1 MTIGNRPGPERS
13 GGRGPNEMRPVSFTL
28 GVQKWAEGSCVIR
41 VGDTEVLC
49 AATIADRVPPHLR
62 GKGTGWVTA
71 EYSMLP
77 RATKERSDR
86 ESARGKIGGRTHE
99 IQRLIGRSLRGV
111 VDLARLGERTITIDC
126 DVLQADGGTRTAS
139 ITGGY
144 VAMAAAMI
152 TYGMDRHLVSKI
164 AAVSVGLVDG
174 QRYLDL
180 DYPEDSH
187 ADVDFNVVGTDG
199 GAYVELQGTAEGK
212 PFDRDAANGL
222 LDLADI
228 GLAQLFEA
236 QAAVLA
242 TVRR

>member
-1 MTIGNRPGPERS
+1 MTIGNRSGPERS
-13 GGRGPNEMRPVSFTL
+13 GGRGPRDMRPVSFKL
-28 GVQKWAEGSCVIR
+28 DVQKWAEGSCVIR

-86 ESARGKIGGRTHE
+86 ESARGRIGGRTHE

-111 VDLARLGERTITIDC
+111 VDLARLGERTITVDC

-174 QRYLDL
+174 QPYLDL
-180 DYPEDSH
+180 DYPEDSR

-199 GAYVELQGTAEGK
+199 GSYVELQGTAEGK
-212 PFDRDAANGL
+212 PFDREAANGL
-222 LDLADI
+222 MDLADA

-236 QAAVLA
+236 QAAILA

>member
-1 MTIGNRPGPERS
+1 MSIGNRPPSVRAD
-13 GGRGPNEMRPVSFTL
+13 GRGPSDLRPVTLTL
-28 GVQKWAEGSCVIR
+28 GVLKWAEGSCRIK

-49 AATIADRVPPHLR
+49 AATIVDRVPPHLR

-77 RATKERSDR
+77 RATSERTDR
-86 ESARGKIGGRTHE
+86 ESVKGRIGGRTHE

-111 VDLARLGERTITIDC
+111 VDLSRLGERTITIDC

-144 VAMAAAMI
+144 VALAAALI
-152 TYGMDRHLVSKI
+152 TYGMERHLVGKV
-164 AAVSVGLVDG
+164 AAVSVGLVNG
-174 QRYLDL
+174 LPYLDL
-180 DYPEDSH
+180 DYSEDSR
-187 ADVDFNVVGTDG
+187 ADVDFNVVGTDA

-212 PFDRDAANGL
+212 PFDRAAADRL
-222 LDLADI
+222 LDLADA
-228 GLAQLFEA
+228 GLARLFET

>member
-1 MTIGNRPGPERS
+1 MTIVNRPATARAD
-13 GGRGPNEMRPVSFTL
+13 GRAPTDLRPITLTL
-28 GVQKWAEGSCVIR
+28 GVQKWAEGSCRIR

-77 RATKERSDR
+77 RATAERTDR
-86 ESARGKIGGRTHE
+86 ESVKGRIGGRTHE

-111 VDLARLGERTITIDC
+111 VDLARLGERTITVDC

-144 VAMAAAMI
+144 VALGAALI
-152 TYGMDRHLVSKI
+152 TYGMERLLISKI
-164 AAVSVGLVDG
+164 AAVSVGIVEGISL
-174 QRYLDL
+174 LDL
-180 DYPEDSH
+180 DYSEDSR
-187 ADVDFNVVGTDG
+187 AQVDFNVVGTDAG
-199 GAYVELQGTAEGK
+199 TYVELQGTAEGR
-212 PFDRDAANGL
+212 PFDRASVDAL
-222 LDLADI
+222 LDLAGS
-228 GLAQLFEA
+228 GLERLFEA
-236 QAAVLA
+236 QAEALS